1 MSYARPLLGGTRLLH
16 ERLQA
21 HGRQVELTTPHQTHA
36 FRRRGRVGC
45 LCQGCEVLAF
55 GLGEGAFAEPR
66 NELAAVRERGLP
78 TYGCERGGARSQRSA
93 VRVPSEIHIAE
104 AAWWRCQG
112 GEGAEGVKG
121 GMVGT
126 EKGRGARGALIVH
139 CGVEGPRTASTPR
152 RCSGCSECA
161 LARTRRQRPA
171 RAHRPT
177 ARPGRSPWPTRDRAT
192 PTRTSF

>member
-1 MSYARPLLGGTRLLH
+1 MYARPLLGGTRLLH

-36 FRRRGRVGC
+36 FGRRGRVGC
-45 LCQGCEVLAF
+45 LCQGCEALAF

-126 EKGRGARGALIVH
+126 EKGTRSKRSALI
-139 CGVEGPRTASTPR
+139 RTLRRRRTSHSIDSTAMLGLLR
-152 RCSGCSECA
+152 MC
-161 LARTRRQRPA
+161 A
-171 RAHRPT
+171 RANSVH
-177 ARPGRSPWPTRDRAT
+177 GGNCM
-192 PTRTSF
+192 

>member
-1 MSYARPLLGGTRLLH
+1 MSYARSLLGGTRLFH

-66 NELAAVRERGLP
+66 NELAAVRERGLV
-78 TYGCERGGARSQRSA
+78 THGWERVQGRGGRARSQRSA

-112 GEGAEGVKG
+112 GEGVEGVKG

-161 LARTRRQRPA
+161 LARTR
-171 RAHRPT
+171 
-177 ARPGRSPWPTRDRAT
+177 
-192 PTRTSF
+192 